1 MSRFRVKQFFRG
13 RRLNFLAEWLSSP
26 KMVWKWSPKYESWNT
41 QKVIAM
47 LESVQ
52 CVSFLASRQF
62 ERHIFSLYCN
72 GFFFN
77 LNEFTDHYQNNAKGY
92 IIPVF
97 LSIFLK

>member
-72 GFFFN
+72 DFFFN
-77 LNEFTDHYQNNAKGY
+77 LNEFTEHCQNNAKSY
-92 IIPVF
+92 IIPLF